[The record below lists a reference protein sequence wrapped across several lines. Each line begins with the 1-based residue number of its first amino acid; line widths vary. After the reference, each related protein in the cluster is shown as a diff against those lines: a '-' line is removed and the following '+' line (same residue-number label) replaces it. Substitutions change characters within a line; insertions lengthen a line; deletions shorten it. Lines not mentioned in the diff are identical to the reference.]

1 MERVEDHAQD
11 YPNIEPATETIV
23 IMEDGRF
30 LVDASAKRDG
40 REAVVSMVSKVQ
52 WEYHIRFLNSAHAV
66 QYHVQL

>member
-52 WEYHIRFLNSAHAV
+52 
-66 QYHVQL
+66 